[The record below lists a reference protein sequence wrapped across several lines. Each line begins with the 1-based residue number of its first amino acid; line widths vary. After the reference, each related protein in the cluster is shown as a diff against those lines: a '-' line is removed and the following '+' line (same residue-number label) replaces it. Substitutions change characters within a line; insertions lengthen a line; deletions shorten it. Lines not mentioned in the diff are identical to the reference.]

1 MKAAFHERHITYRGA
16 VMEPIKKQYIVDE
29 QNRRVAV
36 QVDVETFEK
45 MEALLEDYALF
56 RLMEE
61 ALGIDEAKAF
71 YASL

>member
-1 MKAAFHERHITYRGA
+1 MG
-16 VMEPIKKQYIVDE
+16 PIKKRYIVDE

-36 QVDVETFEK
+36 QMDAETFEK
-45 MEALLEDYALF
+45 MEVLLEDYALF

-61 ALGIDEAKAF
+61 AKGEEALGVNEARAF